1 MCVPVKLYIMIS
13 LLTIS
18 VLFYVVLEY
27 NLRRDEIFHLNTAA
41 ASAAAPAT
49 AAPAAAAAAT
59 VASASPSV
67 ADVDLLGAAALARP
81 ASAAERQ

>member
-27 NLRRDEIFHLNTAA
+27 NLRRDEIFHPNTAA
-41 ASAAAPAT
+41 A
-49 AAPAAAAAAT
+49 AAPAAAAAAAGAAA
-59 VASASPSV
+59 ASASPSV
-67 ADVDLLGAAALARP
+67 VDVDLLGAAVLARP
-81 ASAAERQ
+81 ASAVERQ